1 MITVL
6 NILLVE
12 DNPGDIRLLREIL
25 RDSNSTRCEIV
36 SAMSLRMAIDTL
48 SRGDMPRFDA
58 ILLDLSLTDSQG
70 LDTLVKLRSKAGS
83 IPIVVLTGLDDED
96 LALIAMQQGAQDYI
110 IKGQADRNLLL
121 RSIRYAIERERT
133 ETALRQAK
141 LGLEQ
146 RVIERTYDLQQANH
160 QLELELAE
168 RQRTEAALKISQA
181 RFAGILDIASD
192 GIIAID
198 IDRQITLFNRGAE
211 QIFGYTAIEAIGKSL
226 DLVFPEHSICIEGNC
241 PEVSS
246 DRGSPPP
253 RVSLQQV
260 IGERR
265 DGSVF
270 PAEVSTSSLNLGKE
284 QVCTIVVRDVT
295 ERQQVENAL
304 QDALQKLNL
313 HFENSPLGIVE
324 WDCDFRAARWS
335 AMAEKIFG
343 WSADEVLG
351 KRLGE
356 WQFVAPEDVERIGK
370 VMNRF
375 VAGTERRNITIN
387 RNYRKDGTIIECE
400 WYNSTLVDEHG
411 QMESVLSL
419 VVDVTDRHQ
428 IARMKD
434 EFISI
439 VSHELRTPLT
449 SIHGS
454 LEMLTSGLLDNQ
466 PAKSKRLLEI
476 AVDSTDRLM
485 RLVNDILD
493 IEQIESGN
501 VQITKAIWVVSD
513 LMQKAIDVVEP
524 LADKAGITLIASDIS
539 SQVWVDADRLIQT
552 FTNLLDNAIKFSPKG
567 STIWFSATK
576 RTGQV
581 LFQVRDC
588 GRGIPADKL
597 EIIFERFQQVDV
609 SDTRNGEGTG
619 LGLAICRSIIQQH
632 GGQIWVESV
641 LGKGSTFSFIL
652 PRSPSVSDSQ
662 PPRSAK
668 R

>member
-1 MITVL
+1 MLTLL

-12 DNPGDIRLLREIL
+12 DNPGDVRLLREML
-25 RDSNSTRCEIV
+25 RDTASTRCQIV
-36 SAMSLRMAIDTL
+36 SAMSLMIAIDIL
-48 SRGDMPRFDA
+48 SRADLPSFDA

-70 LDTLVKLRSKAGS
+70 LDTLVRLRSKAGT
-83 IPIVVLTGLDDED
+83 IPIVILTGLDDEN

-133 ETALRQAK
+133 ETALRQTK
-141 LGLEQ
+141 LELEQ
-146 RVIERTYDLQQANH
+146 RVLERTRDFQLANH
-160 QLELELAE
+160 QLELELVE

-226 DLVFPEHSICIEGNC
+226 DLVLPENSICIDGNC
-241 PEVSS
+241 PGLDADNPSQT
-246 DRGSPPP
+246 P
-253 RVSLQQV
+253 RRSLQQV
-260 IGERR
+260 IGKRR

-270 PAEVSTSSLNLGKE
+270 PAEVSTSSLNLGSE
-284 QVCTIVVRDVT
+284 QVCTIVLRDIT
-295 ERQQVENAL
+295 ERQQAENAL

-324 WDCDFRAARWS
+324 WDCNFRAARWS

-343 WSADEVLG
+343 WSAAEVLG

-356 WQFVAPEDVERIGK
+356 WQFVAIEDVERIDK
-370 VMNRF
+370 VVNRF
-375 VAGTERRNITIN
+375 VNGTERRNITIN
-387 RNYRKDGTIIECE
+387 HNYRKDGTIIECE

-449 SIHGS
+449 SIYGS
-454 LEMLTSGLLDNQ
+454 LAMLSSGLLDNQ
-466 PAKSKRLLEI
+466 PAKGKRLLEI

-493 IEQIESGN
+493 IERIESGT
-501 VQITKAIWVVSD
+501 VQMTKAIWMVSD
-513 LMQKAIDVVEP
+513 LMRKAIEVVEP
-524 LADKAGITLIASDIS
+524 LADKAGITLISSDIS

-552 FTNLLDNAIKFSPKG
+552 FTNLLDNAIKFSPRG
-567 STIWFSATK
+567 STIWFNATK
-576 RTGQV
+576 LSGQV

-588 GRGIPADKL
+588 GRGIPEDKL
-597 EIIFERFQQVDV
+597 EIIFERFQQVDA
-609 SDTRNGEGTG
+609 SNTRNGEGTG

-632 GGQIWVESV
+632 NGQIWVESV

-652 PRSPSVSDSQ
+652 PRSPSVSDTK
-662 PPRSAK
+662 PPKEIK

>member
-1 MITVL
+1 MITLL

-12 DNPGDIRLLREIL
+12 DNPGDVRLLREIL
-25 RDSNSTRCEIV
+25 RGTASTRCEIV
-36 SAMSLRMAIDTL
+36 SAMSLAMGIDIL
-48 SRGDMPRFDA
+48 SKGDLPSFDA
-58 ILLDLSLTDSQG
+58 ILLDLSLPDSQG
-70 LDTLVKLRSKAGS
+70 LDTLVRLRSKAGN
-83 IPIVVLTGLDDED
+83 IPIVVLTGLDDEG
-96 LALIAMQQGAQDYI
+96 LALIAMQRGAQDYI

-146 RVIERTYDLQQANH
+146 RVVERTHALQQANH

-211 QIFGYTAIEAIGKSL
+211 QIFGYTAIEAIGRSL
-226 DLVFPEHSICIEGNC
+226 DFVFPEHSICVNGNC
-241 PEVSS
+241 SELAANN
-246 DRGSPPP
+246 PPHP
-253 RVSLQQV
+253 QRRSLQQV
-260 IGERR
+260 IGKRR
-265 DGSVF
+265 DGSIF
-270 PAEVSTSSLNLGKE
+270 PAEVSTSALNLGTE
-284 QVCTIVVRDVT
+284 QVCTIVVRDIT
-295 ERQQVENAL
+295 ERQQAENAL

-313 HFENSPLGIVE
+313 HFENSPLAVIE
-324 WDCDFRAARWS
+324 WDRNFCVARWS
-335 AMAEKIFG
+335 AMAERIFG
-343 WSADEVLG
+343 WCAAEVLG
-351 KRLGE
+351 KHPDD
-356 WQFVAPEDVERIGK
+356 WQFIAPEDIERIHEIMQRLVRGE
-370 VMNRF
+370 
-375 VAGTERRNITIN
+375 ERGNITVN
-387 RNYRKDGTIIECE
+387 RSYRSNGTMVECE
-400 WYNSTLVDEHG
+400 WYNSALVDESG
-411 QMESVLSL
+411 QMDSILSL

-449 SIHGS
+449 SIYGS
-454 LEMLTSGLLDNQ
+454 LAMLTSGLLDNQ
-466 PAKSKRLLEI
+466 PAKGKRLLEI

-493 IEQIESGN
+493 IERIESGT
-501 VQITKAIWVVSD
+501 VQMTKAIWVVSE
-513 LMQKAIDVVEP
+513 LMRKAVDVVEP
-524 LADKAGITLIASDIS
+524 LADKAGITIIASDIS
-539 SQVWVDADRLIQT
+539 CQVWVDADRLIQT

-567 STIWFSATK
+567 STIWFNATK

-597 EIIFERFQQVDV
+597 EIIFERFQQVDA

-641 LGKGSTFSFIL
+641 FGKGSTFSFLL
-652 PRSPSVSDSQ
+652 PRSPSASDSQ
-662 PPRSAK
+662 PPRGIMG
-668 R
+668 